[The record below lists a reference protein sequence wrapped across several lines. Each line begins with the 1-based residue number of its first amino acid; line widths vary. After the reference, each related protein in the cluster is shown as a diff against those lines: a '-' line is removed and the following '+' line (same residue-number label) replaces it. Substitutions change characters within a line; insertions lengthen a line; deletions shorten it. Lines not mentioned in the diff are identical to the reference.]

1 MIPRIL
7 RSTAA
12 ALPAAAG
19 PAVQQQPPFT
29 LLDASL

>member
-12 ALPAAAG
+12 AFTAAAG
-19 PAVQQQPPFT
+19 PAVRQTPFT
-29 LLDASL
+29 LPDASV